1 MQFEP
6 STTLPS
12 LSGYTMLLPCVSVG
26 NVGQL
31 AVDVVLATLQPTLVT
46 QVQCC
51 TLFCE
56 SSKYQFSHIRQFT
69 LAYT

>member
-31 AVDVVLATLQPTLVT
+31 AVDVLLATLQPTLIS
-46 QVQCC
+46 QVLKLQ
-51 TLFCE
+51 FVIRSE
-56 SSKYQFSHIRQFT
+56 SSISLVI
-69 LAYT
+69 LD